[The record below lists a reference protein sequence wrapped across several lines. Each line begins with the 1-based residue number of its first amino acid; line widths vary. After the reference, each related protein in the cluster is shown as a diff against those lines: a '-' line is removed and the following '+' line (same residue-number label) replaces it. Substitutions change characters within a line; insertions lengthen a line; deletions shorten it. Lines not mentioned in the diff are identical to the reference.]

1 MTFVTRSCI
10 AKLPSFSHLSTR
22 KAAVSDEAQ
31 SNKNGFFFPI
41 VILQN
46 TLQNLFLHINTAGK
60 IRVNYE
66 YIFPK

>member
-31 SNKNGFFFPI
+31 SNKNGFFFS
-41 VILQN
+41 
-46 TLQNLFLHINTAGK
+46 HCYTAKHFTKFIPSHKYRRKDQG
-60 IRVNYE
+60 E
-66 YIFPK
+66 L